1 MCGRFETK
9 KIEQTII
16 DQFSLLQLPLTVDDE
31 LDARSKFDIKPSEKI
46 LSISYDKSTYRL
58 GKINWGFRFKEGSPF
73 IFNSRI
79 ETIKEKP
86 YWKNLFDKNRC
97 IVPMTGFYEWKTE
110 GKKKT
115 KYRVSLPDKDIF
127 YIPAIY
133 YIDKEKNRYASL
145 ITTTPNRFISSI
157 HHRMPVIF
165 DFPNAVDYL
174 IADLETNLK
183 RSLPYDDNHK
193 MEINPC

>member
-16 DQFSLLQLPLTVDDE
+16 EQFRLLQLPLIVDNE
-31 LDARSKFDIKPSEKI
+31 IETRSIFDIRPTEKI
-46 LSISYDKSTYRL
+46 LSITYDKSSYHL

-97 IVPMTGFYEWKTE
+97 IVPMSGFYEWKTE
-110 GKKKT
+110 GKKKI
-115 KYRVSLPDKDIF
+115 KYRVSLPDKNIF
-127 YIPAIY
+127 YVPALY

-145 ITTTPNRFISSI
+145 ITTNPNKFISTI

-165 DFPNAVDYL
+165 DFTNAVDFL
-174 IADLETNLK
+174 IADLDTNLE
-183 RSLPYDDNHK
+183 RSLPYDDNKK
-193 MEINPC
+193 MEIAPC